1 MSSQEIGRPVI
12 SERCSTDTAEDR
24 GLSVSDGSSH
34 PSFGGHHL
42 SGAERGISLFFPYN
56 HLQFSPVFDKGGVV
70 RPVLIE
76 PEEQRFDGN
85 PADHGHFKCLRCG
98 EIYDFPLD
106 PELLNQLCPQGYCTE
121 SQDVYYTG
129 ICARCSKS
137 SPQ

>member
-1 MSSQEIGRPVI
+1 MERQNLAATLSAHGVRPTQQRIAVFDYLL
-12 SERCSTDTAEDR
+12 THHT
-24 GLSVSDGSSH
+24 H
-34 PSFGGHHL
+34 PSADTIYNAL
-42 SGAERGISLFFPYN
+42 SREY
-56 HLQFSPVFDKGGVV
+56 PVFSRTSIYNSLNTLLEAG
-70 RPVLIE
+70 LIRAVTIT